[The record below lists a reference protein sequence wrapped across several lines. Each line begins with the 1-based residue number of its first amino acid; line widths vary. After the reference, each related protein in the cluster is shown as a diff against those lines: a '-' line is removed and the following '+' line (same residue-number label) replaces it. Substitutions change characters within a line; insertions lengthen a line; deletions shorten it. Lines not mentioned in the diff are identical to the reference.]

1 MSKIEVSKV
10 AEILQKHKVAPA
22 VLRQILEEINLA
34 TQPDPGD
41 DTKPPPLKKQ
51 WVILVSDPNGEMPDT
66 DLTGWVLQVPEDASV
81 ATVGERT
88 LKAAYGFNASR
99 KGRLLPVK
107 TIGEAYESVP
117 SRYFKETELWVKTKT
132 PVQILRTDNELPLD

>member
-1 MSKIEVSKV
+1 MAKIEVSKV
-10 AEILQKHKVAPA
+10 AEILKKHQVSPA
-22 VLRQILEEINLA
+22 LMRQILEEINLA

-41 DTKPPPLKKQ
+41 DIKPPVLKKQ
-51 WVILVSDPNGEMPDT
+51 FAIMVSDPNGEMPET
-66 DLTGWVLQVPEDASV
+66 DLVGWVLQVPDDASV

-107 TIGEAYESVP
+107 TIGEAFESVP
-117 SRYFKETELWVKTKT
+117 ARYFKECELWVKTKT
-132 PVQILRTDNELPLD
+132 PVQVLRTDNELPID